1 MKTQNC
7 VPIRTKVSEI
17 CQNDSI
23 TLYINLKLAMKKLFL
38 AVLTGLVLG
47 CSTPNKVPFT
57 NYTVFTEELRR
68 DLETADISLDK
79 VQFYNDK
86 MLVIKREGVNPND
99 IGVTSE
105 GKISIQN
112 GKSVHTITIRPF
124 TPGVSL
130 SSETGKISASW
141 DDSQQDEE
149 GLPFVITGNQYYLS
163 TTEDSKVNYK
173 GNLYDVQSGVGA
185 RLFVN
190 KDLLN
195 QVNSQRETL
204 KGRRVG
210 GDN

>member
-1 MKTQNC
+1 MT
-7 VPIRTKVSEI
+7 VPVVFNK
-17 CQNDSI
+17 
-23 TLYINLKLAMKKLFL
+23 KLAMKKSFL
-38 AVLTGLVLG
+38 AVLFMGFIVG

-68 DLETADISLDK
+68 DLESAGIGLDK

-86 MLVIKREGVNPND
+86 MLVIKREGVDPND

-130 SSETGKISASW
+130 SSDVGSINVSW

-149 GLPFVITGNQYYLS
+149 GIPFTLTGNQYYLS
-163 TTEDSKVNYK
+163 TTEDVKLHYK
-173 GNLYDVQSGVGA
+173 GHLYDVQSGTGA

-195 QVNSQRETL
+195 QVNTQRETL

-210 GDN
+210 ASEN

>member
-1 MKTQNC
+1 M
-7 VPIRTKVSEI
+7 
-17 CQNDSI
+17 
-23 TLYINLKLAMKKLFL
+23 
-38 AVLTGLVLG
+38 G
-47 CSTPNKVPFT
+47 CATPNKVPFT

-68 DLETADISLDK
+68 DLESAGIGLDK

-86 MLVIKREGVNPND
+86 MLVIKREGVNPDD

-130 SSETGKISASW
+130 SNDSGSINTSW

-149 GLPFVITGNQYYLS
+149 GIPFVITGNQYYLS
-163 TTEDSKVNYK
+163 TTEDAKLMYK
-173 GNLYDVQSGVGA
+173 GNLYDVQSGVGT

-195 QVNSQRETL
+195 QVSSQRETL

-210 GDN
+210 GSESN

>member
-1 MKTQNC
+1 MK
-7 VPIRTKVSEI
+7 
-17 CQNDSI
+17 
-23 TLYINLKLAMKKLFL
+23 NLLFAALIGLAF
-38 AVLTGLVLG
+38 G

-57 NYTVFTEELRR
+57 NYTVFTEELRK
-68 DLETADISLDK
+68 DLETAGIGLDK

-105 GKISIQN
+105 GKISVQN
-112 GKSVHTITIRPF
+112 GKSVHTITIRAF

-130 SSETGKISASW
+130 AAETGSINASW
-141 DDSQQDEE
+141 DDSQQDSE
-149 GLPFVITGNQYYLS
+149 GIPFVLTGNQYYLS
-163 TTEDSKVNYK
+163 TTEDSKINYK
-173 GNLYDVQSGVGA
+173 GYLYDVQSGVGS

-210 GDN
+210 DN

>member
-1 MKTQNC
+1 
-7 VPIRTKVSEI
+7 
-17 CQNDSI
+17 
-23 TLYINLKLAMKKLFL
+23 MKKLLF
-38 AVLTGLVLG
+38 AALTGLVLG

-57 NYTVFTEELRR
+57 NYTVFTEELRK
-68 DLETADISLDK
+68 DLEAAGISLDK

-124 TPGVSL
+124 TPGVALNTEQGS
-130 SSETGKISASW
+130 INASW

-149 GLPFVITGNQYYLS
+149 GIPFVITGNQYYLS
-163 TTEDSKVNYK
+163 TTEDSKINYK
-173 GNLYDVQSGVGA
+173 GYLYDVQSGVGA

-210 GDN
+210 GSEN

>member
-1 MKTQNC
+1 
-7 VPIRTKVSEI
+7 
-17 CQNDSI
+17 
-23 TLYINLKLAMKKLFL
+23 MKKILFAAL
-38 AVLTGLVLG
+38 AGIVFG

-68 DLETADISLDK
+68 DIETAGISLDK

-130 SSETGKISASW
+130 SSEPGGINASW
-141 DDSQQDEE
+141 DDSQQDED
-149 GLPFVITGNQYYLS
+149 GIPFVITGNQYYLS
-163 TTEDSKVNYK
+163 TTEDSKINYK
-173 GNLYDVQSGVGA
+173 GNLYDVQSGIGA

-190 KDLLN
+190 KDLLK

-204 KGRRVG
+204 KGRRIG
-210 GDN
+210 GGEQ

>member
-1 MKTQNC
+1 
-7 VPIRTKVSEI
+7 
-17 CQNDSI
+17 
-23 TLYINLKLAMKKLFL
+23 MKKSFFAILL
-38 AVLTGLVLG
+38 IGLIAG

-68 DLETADISLDK
+68 DLESAGITLDK

-86 MLVIKREGVNPND
+86 MLVIKREGVDPND

-130 SSETGKISASW
+130 SSDSGSINVSW

-149 GLPFVITGNQYYLS
+149 GIPFVLTGNQYYLS
-163 TTEDSKVNYK
+163 TTQDLKLMYK
-173 GNLYDVQSGVGA
+173 GHLYDVQSGTGA

-195 QVNSQRETL
+195 QVNTQRETL

-210 GDN
+210 GASEN

>member
-1 MKTQNC
+1 M
-7 VPIRTKVSEI
+7 R
-17 CQNDSI
+17 
-23 TLYINLKLAMKKLFL
+23 KLLL
-38 AVLTGLVLG
+38 AVITGLVLG

-57 NYTVFTEELRR
+57 NYTVFTEELRK
-68 DLETADISLDK
+68 DLESAGIPLEK

-130 SSETGKISASW
+130 SAEAGKINASW
-141 DDSQQDEE
+141 DDSQQDKD
-149 GLPFVITGNQYYLS
+149 GIPFVITGNQYYLS
-163 TTEDSKVNYK
+163 TTEDSKINYK
-173 GNLYDVQSGVGA
+173 DNLYDVQSGVGA
-185 RLFVN
+185 RLFVS
-190 KDLLN
+190 KDLLK

-210 GDN
+210 GEN